1 MLRSASIPSLPPL
14 RHVFANTSKTL
25 AITTLAA
32 GLTLGAVEAQA
43 KGDLTRKPIGLPDL
57 VLGSEQSDYAM
68 SQKTYQLETG
78 KAYKL
83 NIVSSGLKEYAVE
96 APEFFAAI
104 YLRKVEAGGMEI
116 KASML
121 TQLEFED
128 EGEAEIY
135 FVPIKPGSYRFYAEG
150 LENKGME
157 GTFEV
162 K

>member
-1 MLRSASIPSLPPL
+1 MLRTIISRTNKTNSLKNNMLIKPVMAGAL
-14 RHVFANTSKTL
+14 T
-25 AITTLAA
+25 AA
-32 GLTLGAVEAQA
+32 LTLGAVEAQA

-57 VLGSEQSDYAM
+57 VLGNDVSDYAM
-68 SQKTYQLETG
+68 SQKKYQLETG

-96 APEFFAAI
+96 APEFFASI

-135 FVPIKPGSYRFYAEG
+135 FVPVKPGNYRFYAEG
-150 LENKGME
+150 LEGKGME
-157 GTFEV
+157 GVFEV